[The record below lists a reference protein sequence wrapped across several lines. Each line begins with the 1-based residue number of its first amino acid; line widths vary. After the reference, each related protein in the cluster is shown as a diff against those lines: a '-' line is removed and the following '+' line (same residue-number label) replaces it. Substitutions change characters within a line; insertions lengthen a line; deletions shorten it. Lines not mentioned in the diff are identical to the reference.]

1 MTESTP
7 QHDETLVSLIQQ
19 GLEKADRPP
28 ADVTAFAKA
37 VFSWRTIDAE
47 LAWISY
53 DVPNEEMSPDE

>member
-7 QHDETLVSLIQQ
+7 QHDQKLVSLIQHR
-19 GLEKADRPP
+19 APTD
-28 ADVTAFAKA
+28 ATAFAKA

-53 DVPNEEMSPDE
+53 DLPNEETSPDE

>member
-7 QHDETLVSLIQQ
+7 QHDEMLVSLIQQ
-19 GLEKADRPP
+19 GLEGSDRPP

-47 LAWISY
+47 LAWVSY
-53 DVPNEEMSPDE
+53 DLSSEEMSPDE